1 MVRRVVCKMIG
12 LSFSNN
18 RCNVVWTGYSTAAC
32 TSLPRSTRSD
42 HIHVLHGLHTV
53 YRLSTQILV
62 RSTKGPNT
70 KYKLERRI
78 INRAILVE
86 DPFCI
91 LLLPS
96 PIWLLSAHDQPH
108 TSLDGF
114 GIGTLSVD
122 ECKQGPRGHD
132 DLRGIVLGVFTSDA
146 GLTTQLR
153 SLGRGRRL
161 TMYVSPHPPSAI
173 CLLIKK
179 SHALRTRSELS

>member
-1 MVRRVVCKMIG
+1 MQDEWVVVQQQQMQ
-12 LSFSNN
+12 
-18 RCNVVWTGYSTAAC
+18 RCLDRLFHRCLYVTA
-32 TSLPRSTRSD
+32 TFKPRSNHNHPRP
-42 HIHVLHGLHTV
+42 LAWLHTV
-53 YRLSTQILV
+53 YRLTTQVLV
-62 RSTKGPNT
+62 RSTECPDT
-70 KYKLERRI
+70 EYKLERRV

-96 PIWLLSAHDQPH
+96 PIWLLSTHDQPH

-114 GIGTLSVD
+114 GIRALGVN

-132 DLRGIVLGVFTSDA
+132 DLRVIVLGVFTSNA
-146 GLTTQLR
+146 GLLTQLR
-153 SLGRGRRL
+153 SLGTGRRL